1 MKTILLQLSTLL
13 ISTCLFSQSVGIN
26 TDGSA
31 PTAGYVLDVKGQ
43 TLIQNSLDVSG
54 NISLSDNQL
63 RLRGNSDGNHWLS
76 YHGGGG
82 FDGAK
87 LYGLNTVA
95 LQTSNMEVVLR
106 DSRVGINTSSPSKGV
121 LHVAGNRSD
130 YSGGGNFSDGG
141 HCNDCGPYDYNG
153 QNLNISIYAENDI
166 VAGWKLCT
174 ESDAR
179 IKNIIGLSSGV
190 NDLSVLN
197 KIRITDYSM
206 KDEIQAGKQK
216 FKKVIAQEVE
226 KVFPLAVSTTANFI
240 PNIYRKM
247 TISQGFIDLIP
258 SIKINDEIK
267 FIKNDGSEFFSKVI
281 EITNKQIKLNNT
293 ISEEVFVYGIKVND
307 FKVVDYDAISML
319 NVSATQEL
327 YKIIQGQKEE
337 IEMLKK
343 ENDSLKA
350 NVENNSAELELIK
363 MTLNLADHK

>member
-1 MKTILLQLSTLL
+1 MKTILLQLSALL

-87 LYGLNTVA
+87 LYGLSTIA
-95 LQTSNMEVVLR
+95 FQTANLEVVMR
-106 DSRVGINTSSPSKGV
+106 DGRLGINTASPSKGMV
-121 LHVAGNRSD
+121 HISGSQND
-130 YSGGGNFSDGG
+130 YCNGGTHFNSGWEHLSGWGASN
-141 HCNDCGPYDYNG
+141 
-153 QNLNISIYAENDI
+153 QNISLYATNYI
-166 VAGWKLCT
+166 MSGNGILV

-179 IKNIIGLSSGV
+179 IKNIIGISDAALDLETLSKV
-190 NDLSVLN
+190 EV
-197 KIRITDYSM
+197 TDYTM
-206 KDEIQAGKQK
+206 IDDKQFGSK
-216 FKKVIAQEVE
+216 CFKKVIAQQVE
-226 KVFPLAVSTTANFI
+226 SVYPMAVSNTVDFI
-240 PNIYRKM
+240 PDVYQLLNMENGAIKVK
-247 TISQGFIDLIP
+247 SDLEVGDRV
-258 SIKINDEIK
+258 KIFTNENK
-267 FIKNDGSEFFSKVI
+267 EVVASVKSKIKN
-281 EITNKQIKLNNT
+281 KL
-293 ISEEVFVYGIKVND
+293 IFDFQYSGKAFIYGKEVKD
-307 FKVVDYDAISML
+307 FKVVDYEALAML

-350 NVENNSAELELIK
+350 SVENNEQEIEKIK
-363 MTLNLADHK
+363 NILNLVGQK

>member
-1 MKTILLQLSTLL
+1 
-13 ISTCLFSQSVGIN
+13 
-26 TDGSA
+26 
-31 PTAGYVLDVKGQ
+31 
-43 TLIQNSLDVSG
+43 
-54 NISLSDNQL
+54 
-63 RLRGNSDGNHWLS
+63 
-76 YHGGGG
+76 
-82 FDGAK
+82 
-87 LYGLNTVA
+87 
-95 LQTSNMEVVLR
+95 
-106 DSRVGINTSSPSKGV
+106 
-121 LHVAGNRSD
+121 
-130 YSGGGNFSDGG
+130 
-141 HCNDCGPYDYNG
+141 
-153 QNLNISIYAENDI
+153 
-166 VAGWKLCT
+166 
-174 ESDAR
+174 
-179 IKNIIGLSSGV
+179 
-190 NDLSVLN
+190 
-197 KIRITDYSM
+197 M

-226 KVFPLAVSTTANFI
+226 KVFPLAVSTTTNFI

-258 SIKINDEIK
+258 SIKLNDEIK

-350 NVENNSAELELIK
+350 SVENNSAELELIK